1 MNISQLERIIL
12 SLKEERE
19 TASKLLSAAVN
30 LRNYKIIANHG
41 GESRYDVDLTCLI
54 RDESIEKAIKDAARK
69 RFDEVQKKIQD
80 FEEKFSSHE

>member
-1 MNISQLERIIL
+1 MKIAQLERTIL

-30 LRNYKIIANHG
+30 LRNYKIIANG

-54 RDESIEKAIKDAARK
+54 RNESIEKAIEEAARK